1 MACFVQHFPFQHVN
15 DISTCHDKSDIE
27 MTYQEDSCFSQW
39 RPWSLQVCGWS
50 FVDFSLLRSIP
61 KPHSKWVSSQRIKDA
76 TSTDFHPAKTLK
88 LKLLDAWRPDSMERH
103 LHHSLEPPGM
113 LTLARWEV
121 VMCCVFPHLPWIGG
135 GTKGNAFHLGC
146 QLRASIKGRLDLWG
160 VGIHVKIII
169 APNPRRSVQKR
180 L

>member
-88 LKLLDAWRPDSMERH
+88 LKLLDAWRLDSMERH
-103 LHHSLEPPGM
+103 LHHSLEPPGYVDTCKM
-113 LTLARWEV
+113 GSRDVLCFSTSTVDWWRHKRE
-121 VMCCVFPHLPWIGG
+121 CLPSWVP
-135 GTKGNAFHLGC
+135 TESFHKG
-146 QLRASIKGRLDLWG
+146 KVRL
-160 VGIHVKIII
+160 V
-169 APNPRRSVQKR
+169 RSR
-180 L
+180 NSC